1 MPQSADIVDMRVKMN
16 RIINPV
22 RSMLPESSC
31 PNSCEGSTAMPQP
44 ARSITLPR
52 TGVDKCLQP
61 TRRDHRGVHIHLG
74 VGVSAS
80 RAS

>member
-1 MPQSADIVDMRVKMN
+1 
-16 RIINPV
+16 
-22 RSMLPESSC
+22 
-31 PNSCEGSTAMPQP
+31 MPQP

-52 TGVDKCLQP
+52 TGVDKRLQQ

-80 RAS
+80 RNSCIGRASGNASHTLASDSAIPMS

>member
-1 MPQSADIVDMRVKMN
+1 MPELVR
-16 RIINPV
+16 RI
-22 RSMLPESSC
+22 
-31 PNSCEGSTAMPQP
+31 TAMPQP